1 MTLQYT
7 YGGLV
12 ENNKDPLK
20 LGRVKVRVPH
30 VYGSTGGGSGFVATN
45 DLPWALPAGM
55 PAGGSARSGG
65 FSHLPEVG
73 DKVWVRFL
81 DGEPEKPI
89 WEWGMQSYSDRE
101 GVLGIGG
108 LKLHS
113 YKTGVDGSVGAPDR
127 TVWTRYQHAIEMN
140 AGGVI
145 ETTSGGYRLLLNDS
159 ATPVSFDGSIKLST
173 ALGNMLEIDD
183 LLSTCTLSILEDV
196 NFLIGNSFLSASF
209 DYTWNTTSDHSTNVG
224 RNLSATAAGTI
235 DFSCVEDFKVDGLA
249 GITLDA
255 GMAMR
260 FVAGTD
266 LTTSSAGLTHFTAG
280 TDLLLS
286 STGLMQLT
294 SSGSMSLDF
303 AALTLGTGSTEP
315 FVLGTQLYAFLLAF
329 YTAYTTHTHIVTGVQ
344 SGGGTGVATPTTMPA
359 PTPTAS
365 LLSTTIVGR

>member
-1 MTLQYT
+1 MNLMYT

-20 LGRVKVRVPH
+20 LGRIKVRVPH

-45 DLPWALPAGM
+45 DLPWAMPAGM

-65 FSHLPEVG
+65 FSQLPEVG

-89 WEWGMQSYSDRE
+89 WEWGMQSSTDAE
-101 GVLGIGG
+101 S

-140 AGGVI
+140 VGGVI

-159 ATPVSFDGSIKLST
+159 ATPTSFDGSIKLST

-183 LLSTCTLSILEDV
+183 LLSTFTLSILEDV
-196 NFLIGNSFLSASF
+196 YFEIGTSFLSTSF
-209 DYTWNTTSDHSTNVG
+209 DYTWNTASDHLTNVG
-224 RNLSATAAGTI
+224 RNLATTAAGTM

-255 GMAMR
+255 GA
-260 FVAGTD
+260 
-266 LTTSSAGLTHFTAG
+266 
-280 TDLLLS
+280 
-286 STGLMQLT
+286 
-294 SSGSMSLDF
+294 SMSLVAGADLTVTTGGLAHLTSTGPMTFDF
-303 AALTLGTGSTEP
+303 ATLLLGTGSAEP
-315 FVLGTQLYAFLLAF
+315 FVLGTQLVGWM
-329 YTAYTTHTHIVTGVQ
+329 TTMLTYLTGHTHSNGNNGSPTGPPIVPPVGV
-344 SGGGTGVATPTTMPA
+344 VLPVPAATI
-359 PTPTAS
+359 S
-365 LLSTTIVGR
+365 QTIFGR

>member
-1 MTLQYT
+1 MNLVYT

-65 FSHLPEVG
+65 FSQLPDVG

-89 WEWGMQSYSDRE
+89 WEWGMQSFSDRE
-101 GVLGIGG
+101 GVMGVGG

-127 TVWTRYQHAIEMN
+127 TVWTRYNHAIEMN

-159 ATPVSFDGSIKLST
+159 STPVSFDGSIKLST

-183 LLSTCTLSILEDV
+183 LLSTCTLNILEDV
-196 NFLIGNSFLSASF
+196 NFLIGTSFLSTSF

-224 RNLSATAAGTI
+224 RDMSATAANNI
-235 DFSCVEDFKVDGLA
+235 DFSCVGNFTIDALA
-249 GITLDA
+249 SITLDA
-255 GMAMR
+255 ATALKL
-260 FVAGTD
+260 VTATD
-266 LTTSSAGLTHFTAG
+266 LTTTSTGLTHFT
-280 TDLLLS
+280 
-286 STGLMQLT
+286 STGPMT
-294 SSGSMSLDF
+294 LDF
-303 AALTLGTGSTEP
+303 SLLALGTGSNEP
-315 FVLGTQLYAFLLAF
+315 FVLGTQLFTFLLDFFTMYA
-329 YTAYTTHTHIVTGVQ
+329 AHTHIVTGVQ
-344 SGGGTGVATPTTMPA
+344 SGGGTGVATPTPMQPPA
-359 PTPTAS
+359 PTPA